1 MSILKFSGGEEFDTS
16 GPLRLELREDGYYV
30 LGNNV
35 MVPVN
40 GREEGNRLI
49 ETLLSNMVKTK

>member
-1 MSILKFSGGEEFDTS
+1 MSVLKFNDGEEFDTS
-16 GPLRLELREDGYYV
+16 GLLHLELRADGWYV
-30 LGNNV
+30 LGNNI

-40 GREEGNRLI
+40 GQEEGNRLI